1 MKLTK
6 KVCGVAT
13 ISCSLATITNVHA
26 GVWQDGRDLTKEK
39 YEGDNTAV
47 TLLYKV
53 VRDGTLGDYTNLGTG
68 TFISPNVILTVG
80 HNYMEYESKHPELKN
95 KITPN
100 TTFYYNL
107 GTTEMDA
114 RKTYIPSDGVSTSLG
129 TTPNLSVRFKHLN
142 MNQFSPNKNTD
153 EINWQYDFNL
163 IVVDTPM
170 QFTSP
175 NKHAEPLDLVSSSAE
190 DAARR
195 GGYDLYYAGY
205 MVDFHQGSRNSL
217 VKKEGIV
224 PGNLLSVRTITNYS
238 ADVRKGVNG
247 SVVNWSNTSGGGFS
261 GATLRNSE
269 GNVVGVLNGG
279 YNGLN
284 GDNHGL
290 IFNDKTLAWIRQVIK
305 ENQVVGWK
313 EHQGK
318 RYYFQDNGHLYRS
331 TTQIIDGEKWTFDEF
346 GVATK
351 DESEKLP
358 ELMDVAIK
366 KINKVASDKLDE
378 INNANITDQA
388 RVRLTSEVKAKQKD
402 GEDTIKGAINSAS
415 IDRGLYVTLSNI
427 NEISLNADVAE
438 KEKLDKENTE
448 RLEKER
454 REKED
459 FEKLRVEA
467 IEKIN
472 KAALDKLDIINKV
485 NITDQARARL
495 TAEVNRIQKDGLNDI
510 KGSRDSRAVDSA
522 LYGILSLMKEISVD
536 RDVLEKEKMDKE
548 NVERN
553 RLEKEKL
560 AREKAE
566 REKTERERLEKE
578 RLAGE
583 QAEKDR
589 LEKERLEKERQEA
602 DRIAREKAEKV
613 RLKKERLE
621 RERQEADKIA
631 REKAEKDRLEKESLE
646 KEKQEADRLAREK
659 AEKDRLEKER
669 LERERQEADRLA
681 REKAERERLEKECLA
696 REEADRLAREKAER
710 ERLEREKQE
719 ADRIEREK
727 AEKDRL
733 EKERLEKERQEAD
746 RIAREKAEKDRL
758 EKERLEKER
767 QEADRL
773 AREKA
778 ERDRLEK
785 ERLEREKQEADRLAR
800 EKAEKD
806 RLEKDRVEKEHLGKE
821 RYDKEEA
828 DRIAREKAEK
838 DRVEKERLEKEQQEV
853 DRLTHGKAE
862 SERFKKS
869 QNETNKTEKEDTD
882 KLIKEQA
889 DHNKENFVQYKL
901 IPEEQSKDRLISNTI
916 KDESMK
922 RDKSKIIDKE
932 KVREIKEN
940 IHLNNVVSKND
951 NVLNAQTSTNSI
963 VKKLPETG
971 NSDYSIL
978 GAMLTLLGFSAV
990 RCKNKR

>member
-205 MVDFHQGSRNSL
+205 MVDFHQGSRTSL

-269 GNVVGVLNGG
+269 GKVVGVLNGG

-388 RVRLTSEVKAKQKD
+388 RARLTSEVKRGQKD
-402 GEDTIKGAINSAS
+402 GEDAIKGAINSTS

-602 DRIAREKAEKV
+602 DRIAREKAEKDRLEKERLERERQEADKIAREKVERERLEKERLEKERQEADRIAREKAEKV
-613 RLKKERLE
+613 RFKKERLE

-646 KEKQEADRLAREK
+646 KEKQEADRIAWEK

-669 LERERQEADRLA
+669 LERERQEADRL
-681 REKAERERLEKECLA
+681 
-696 REEADRLAREKAER
+696 
-710 ERLEREKQE
+710 E
-719 ADRIEREK
+719 ADRIE
-727 AEKDRL
+727 
-733 EKERLEKERQEAD
+733 
-746 RIAREKAEKDRL
+746 
-758 EKERLEKER
+758 
-767 QEADRL
+767 
-773 AREKA
+773 
-778 ERDRLEK
+778 
-785 ERLEREKQEADRLAR
+785 R

-821 RYDKEEA
+821 RHDKEEA

>member
-269 GNVVGVLNGG
+269 GKVVGVLNGG

-366 KINKVASDKLDE
+366 KRNKVASDKLDE

-388 RVRLTSEVKAKQKD
+388 RARLTSEVKAKQKD

-602 DRIAREKAEKV
+602 DRIAREKAEK
-613 RLKKERLE
+613 
-621 RERQEADKIA
+621 
-631 REKAEKDRLEKESLE
+631 
-646 KEKQEADRLAREK
+646 
-659 AEKDRLEKER
+659 
-669 LERERQEADRLA
+669 
-681 REKAERERLEKECLA
+681 
-696 REEADRLAREKAER
+696 
-710 ERLEREKQE
+710 
-719 ADRIEREK
+719 
-727 AEKDRL
+727 
-733 EKERLEKERQEAD
+733 
-746 RIAREKAEKDRL
+746 
-758 EKERLEKER
+758 
-767 QEADRL
+767 
-773 AREKA
+773 
-778 ERDRLEK
+778 
-785 ERLEREKQEADRLAR
+785 
-800 EKAEKD
+800 D

-821 RYDKEEA
+821 RHDKEEA

>member
-269 GNVVGVLNGG
+269 GKVVGVLNGG

-346 GVATK
+346 GVVTK

-388 RVRLTSEVKAKQKD
+388 RARLTSEVKAKQKD

-602 DRIAREKAEKV
+602 DRIAREKAEK
-613 RLKKERLE
+613 
-621 RERQEADKIA
+621 
-631 REKAEKDRLEKESLE
+631 
-646 KEKQEADRLAREK
+646 
-659 AEKDRLEKER
+659 DRLEKER
-669 LERERQEADRLA
+669 V
-681 REKAERERLEKECLA
+681 
-696 REEADRLAREKAER
+696 
-710 ERLEREKQE
+710 
-719 ADRIEREK
+719 
-727 AEKDRL
+727 
-733 EKERLEKERQEAD
+733 
-746 RIAREKAEKDRL
+746 
-758 EKERLEKER
+758 EKER

-821 RYDKEEA
+821 RHDKEEA
-828 DRIAREKAEK
+828 DRIAREKPEK
-838 DRVEKERLEKEQQEV
+838 DRVEKEHQEV
-853 DRLTHGKAE
+853 DRTTHGKVE

>member
-269 GNVVGVLNGG
+269 GKVVGVLNGG

-388 RVRLTSEVKAKQKD
+388 RARLTSEVKAKQKD

-602 DRIAREKAEKV
+602 DRIAREKAEKD
-613 RLKKERLE
+613 RLEKERLE

-631 REKAEKDRLEKESLE
+631 REKV
-646 KEKQEADRLAREK
+646 
-659 AEKDRLEKER
+659 
-669 LERERQEADRLA
+669 ERE
-681 REKAERERLEKECLA
+681 
-696 REEADRLAREKAER
+696 
-710 ERLEREKQE
+710 
-719 ADRIEREK
+719 
-727 AEKDRL
+727 RL

-746 RIAREKAEKDRL
+746 RI
-758 EKERLEKER
+758 
-767 QEADRL
+767 

-821 RYDKEEA
+821 RHDKEEA

>member
-6 KVCGVAT
+6 KVCGVAM

-217 VKKEGIV
+217 VKKDGIV

-269 GNVVGVLNGG
+269 GKVVGVLNGG

-305 ENQVVGWK
+305 ENQVVGWR
-313 EHQGK
+313 EHGGK

-331 TTQIIDGEKWTFDEF
+331 TTQVIEGEKWTFDEF
-346 GVATK
+346 GIATK
-351 DESEKLP
+351 DESENLEKLRADSI
-358 ELMDVAIK
+358 M
-366 KINKVASDKLDE
+366 KINKAASDKLDE
-378 INNANITDQA
+378 INKANITDQA
-388 RVRLTSEVKAKQKD
+388 HLRLIAEVKRRRKD
-402 GEDTIKGAINSAS
+402 GEDAIKGAINSTS
-415 IDRGLYVTLSNI
+415 IDEGLYVALSNI
-427 NEISLNADVAE
+427 NEVSVNADVLE
-438 KEKLDKENTE
+438 KEKIDKENAE

-454 REKED
+454 LEREKAERERQ
-459 FEKLRVEA
+459 EKEIENLRVEA
-467 IEKIN
+467 VKKIN
-472 KAALDKLDIINKV
+472 KVALDKLDEINKA

-495 TAEVNRIQKDGLNDI
+495 TVEVNRRQKDGLDTI
-510 KGSRDSRAVDSA
+510 KGAINNASIDRG
-522 LYGILSLMKEISVD
+522 LYVGLSNINEISVNA
-536 RDVLEKEKMDKE
+536 DVEEKE
-548 NVERN
+548 
-553 RLEKEKL
+553 RLD
-560 AREKAE
+560 REKAE
-566 REKTERERLEKE
+566 REQAERERLEKE
-578 RLAGE
+578 KSERDRLEKERLEREKRDKEEADRIVRDK
-583 QAEKDR
+583 AEKDR
-589 LEKERLEKERQEA
+589 LEKERLEREKQEA
-602 DRIAREKAEKV
+602 DRLVHEKAE
-613 RLKKERLE
+613 
-621 RERQEADKIA
+621 RE
-631 REKAEKDRLEKESLE
+631 RLEKERLARE
-646 KEKQEADRLAREK
+646 EADRLAREK

-669 LERERQEADRLA
+669 LEREKRD
-681 REKAERERLEKECLA
+681 K
-696 REEADRLAREKAER
+696 EEADRLAREKAE
-710 ERLEREKQE
+710 K
-719 ADRIEREK
+719 
-727 AEKDRL
+727 
-733 EKERLEKERQEAD
+733 
-746 RIAREKAEKDRL
+746 
-758 EKERLEKER
+758 
-767 QEADRL
+767 
-773 AREKA
+773 
-778 ERDRLEK
+778 DRLEK

-800 EKAEKD
+800 EKAERE
-806 RLEKDRVEKEHLGKE
+806 RLEKERLAREEVDRL
-821 RYDKEEA
+821 
-828 DRIAREKAEK
+828 AREKVE
-838 DRVEKERLEKEQQEV
+838 RERLEKERLEKAKQEADKLAREKTERERIV
-853 DRLTHGKAE
+853 KA
-862 SERFKKS
+862 
-869 QNETNKTEKEDTD
+869 QNESNKSEKEDNG
-882 KLIKEQA
+882 KLIKEEA
-889 DHNKENFVQYKL
+889 DHNKL
-901 IPEEQSKDRLISNTI
+901 ILKEQSKDRLISNNI
-916 KDESMK
+916 KDESLK
-922 RDKSKIIDKE
+922 RDKSKIKE
-932 KVREIKEN
+932 EKGRELKGN
-940 IHLNNVVSKND
+940 VHLNNKND
-951 NVLNAQTSTNSI
+951 NISKSQTSTNSI
-963 VKKLPETG
+963 AKKLPETG
-971 NSDYSIL
+971 NSNYSIL
-978 GAMLTLLGFSAV
+978 GALLTLLGFIVV
-990 RCKNKR
+990 RCKNER